1 MYAQV
6 TRFQVK
12 QGQLAAAKQV
22 RDDVDPLIRAVPG
35 IKQHLTLLD
44 EDGAGLIIAIRDGG
58 EPTDETKAKITE
70 IWDRFE
76 GLFDAEP
83 QRELFEVYGDVTI
96 D

>member
-6 TRFQVK
+6 TRFQIK
-12 QGQLAAAKQV
+12 PGQLAAAKQV

-35 IKQHLTLLD
+35 IKQHLTLFGD
-44 EDGAGLIIAIRDGG
+44 DGTGLVIAIREGG
-58 EPTDETKAKITE
+58 EPTPETRAKIAE

-83 QRELFEVYGDVTI
+83 QREQFEVFRDVTI
-96 D
+96 G

>member
-22 RDDVDPLIRAVPG
+22 RDDVEPLIRAVPG
-35 IKQHLTLLD
+35 IKQHLTLLG
-44 EDGAGLIIAIRDGG
+44 EDGAGLVIAIREGG
-58 EPTDETKAKITE
+58 EPSAETRSKIAE

-83 QRELFEVYGDVTI
+83 QREQFEVYGDVTI